1 MAIEDYRNA
10 SARSRDKDPDAR
22 IGLTLPIRS
31 GQNGF
36 FKSSSTLLEQTKTNL
51 KNLLLTVKGERLA
64 QPEFGSNIFN
74 LLFENFEPGLEKK
87 LEESIKSTVAQ
98 WLPHVI
104 IKTLIID
111 AQDDENF
118 VGISVG
124 FAVRTDPNSTESISL
139 TLARGG

>member
-51 KNLLLTVKGERLA
+51 K
-64 QPEFGSNIFN
+64 N

>member
-10 SARSRDKDPDAR
+10 SARTRDNDPDSR

>member
-10 SARSRDKDPDAR
+10 SARSRDNDPDAK
-22 IGLTLPIRS
+22 IGVTLPIRS
-31 GQNGF
+31 GQGGF
-36 FKSSSTLLEQTKTNL
+36 FKTSSTLLEQTKTNL

>member
-22 IGLTLPIRS
+22 LGLVLPIRN
-31 GQNGF
+31 GQNGMF
-36 FKSSSTLLEQTKTNL
+36 VSSSTLLEQTKTNL

-64 QPEFGSNIFN
+64 QPEFGSSIFN
-74 LLFENFEPGLEKK
+74 LLFENFEPGLGKK
-87 LEESIKSTVAQ
+87 LEGSIKKTVAQ

-111 AQDDENF
+111 VKDDSNF
-118 VGISVG
+118 VGINIG
-124 FAVRTDPNSTESISL
+124 FAVKTDPQSTESISL
-139 TLARGG
+139 NLARGG

>member
-22 IGLTLPIRS
+22 IGLVLPIRG
-31 GQNGF
+31 GQHGF

-87 LEESIKSTVAQ
+87 LEGSIKKTVAQ

-111 AQDDENF
+111 AQDDDNF
-118 VGISVG
+118 VGISIG
-124 FAVRTDPNSTESISL
+124 FSVTSDPSSTDSISL

>member
-10 SARSRDKDPDAR
+10 SARSRDNDPDSR

-74 LLFENFEPGLEKK
+74 LLFENFEPGLEKE